1 MSFKIFLFLFSY
13 ILDNVDDL
21 KSDVLVIKKSCLV
34 YFLLSESLFSL
45 SVIIFSKYFSL
56 FLFKISLELNYV
68 VFGVILKLVKVL

>member
-21 KSDVLVIKKSCLV
+21 KSEVLVIKKSYFV
-34 YFLLSESLFSL
+34 YFLFSESLFSL

-56 FLFKISLELNYV
+56 FLFKISLELNYD